1 MFPNRLRCF
10 VVGCNNEHGNRHL
23 LPTSEPLRTQWIMFD
38 FEGNVEM
45 EERGAEQSSLAFKG
59 TCNKM
64 ARCDQS
70 CF

>member
-1 MFPNRLRCF
+1 MGGKR
-10 VVGCNNEHGNRHL
+10 VE
-23 LPTSEPLRTQWIMFD
+23 M
-38 FEGNVEM
+38 NVEM